1 MVDTLY
7 TAPVKLDEPSPW
19 WLKGGAIFIG
29 IIGMGAAIN
38 AIVLFGSGIFLDLTY
53 ESMVNDRDEVCDD
66 FEGSEECEGYDIILE
81 IIRAYSESGMWNV
94 GAALSALVFLFTF
107 PTVMVMWGNDREMG
121 LKLAWSWLGLHAFS
135 GLYFIRE
142 YLKVS
147 HLRTIANSSEEL
159 PAWVATFEAAAT
171 YGGTIFCE
179 LLLAA
184 VLALITHQTKPP
196 TAIELP
202 SGFHQDI
209 PPET

>member
-1 MVDTLY
+1 MIDTLY
-7 TAPVKLDEPSPW
+7 TAPVKPEEPSPW

-29 IIGMGAAIN
+29 VIGLGAAIN
-38 AIVLFGSGIFLDLTY
+38 AIFLFGAGIVLEVSY
-53 ESMVNDRDEVCDD
+53 ESLVNSRDEVCDD
-66 FEGSEECEGYDIILE
+66 AEGSDECDEYDTILG
-81 IIRAYSESGMWNV
+81 IMRTYSESGMWNV

-121 LKLAWSWLGLHAFS
+121 LKLAWSWVGLHAFS
-135 GLYFIRE
+135 GLYFVRE
-142 YLKVS
+142 YTKISYL
-147 HLRTIANSSEEL
+147 HQLEEV
-159 PAWVATFEAAAT
+159 PSWVATFEAAAT

-202 SGFHQDI
+202 SGFHQDP

>member
-1 MVDTLY
+1 MDGSLY
-7 TAPVKLDEPSPW
+7 TTPVKLVEPSPW

-29 IIGMGAAIN
+29 IIGLGSAIN

-53 ESMVNDRDEVCDD
+53 ESMVNDRDEFCDD
-66 FEGSEECEGYDIILE
+66 SEGSEECEGYDIILE

-202 SGFHQDI
+202 SGFHQDV

>member
-53 ESMVNDRDEVCDD
+53 ESMVNDRDEFCDD
-66 FEGSEECEGYDIILE
+66 SEGSEECEGYDIILE

-107 PTVMVMWGNDREMG
+107 PTVMVMWSNDREMG
-121 LKLAWSWLGLHAFS
+121 LKLGWSWLGLHAFS

-202 SGFHQDI
+202 SGFHHDA

>member
-1 MVDTLY
+1 VVDTLY

-53 ESMVNDRDEVCDD
+53 ESMVNDRDEFCDD
-66 FEGSEECEGYDIILE
+66 SEGSEECEGYDIILE

-107 PTVMVMWGNDREMG
+107 PTVMVMWSNDREMG
-121 LKLAWSWLGLHAFS
+121 LKLGWSWLGLHAFS

-202 SGFHQDI
+202 SGFHQDV

>member
-53 ESMVNDRDEVCDD
+53 ESMVNDRDEFCDD
-66 FEGSEECEGYDIILE
+66 SEGSEECEGYDIILE

-107 PTVMVMWGNDREMG
+107 PTVMVMWSNDREMG
-121 LKLAWSWLGLHAFS
+121 LKLGWSWLGLHAFS

-202 SGFHQDI
+202 SGFHQDA

>member
-1 MVDTLY
+1 MDGPLY
-7 TAPVKLDEPSPW
+7 TAPVKPEGPSPW
-19 WLKGGAIFIG
+19 WMRGGAIFIG
-29 IIGMGAAIN
+29 IIGLGALVN
-38 AIVLFGSGIFLDLTY
+38 SMVLFGTGIFLDLGY
-53 ESMVNDRDEVCDD
+53 ESMVNGRDTACDD
-66 FEGSEECEGYDIILE
+66 AEDSEECEGYDLGID
-81 IIRAYSESGMWNV
+81 IIRAYSESRMWNV

-147 HLRTIANSSEEL
+147 HLRTIASSGEEL
-159 PAWVATFEAAAT
+159 PAWVATFEAGAT

-184 VLALITHQTKPP
+184 VLTLIAHQSKPP
-196 TAIELP
+196 TAIEIP
-202 SGFHQDI
+202 SGFHQNT